1 MLSRSTSFCLR
12 EFSRRKVG
20 RLYDNYVACGVTA
33 VYYIVFVKIKA
44 VVSISDAPT
53 ELGA

>member
-1 MLSRSTSFCLR
+1 MYDSF
-12 EFSRRKVG
+12 VT
-20 RLYDNYVACGVTA
+20 CGVTA

-44 VVSISDAPT
+44 VVGISDAPT